1 MKRRIVESDEESD
14 EDETKFLEAAVA
26 PDTILNTTQNPK
38 SKSEFVS
45 KIENYFVHTGAEILI
60 VHKIHNFIVSFL
72 TKFTFW

>member
-45 KIENYFVHTGAEILI
+45 KITLSTPGQKF
-60 VHKIHNFIVSFL
+60 FISKSHFL
-72 TKFTFW
+72 TKFTIS